1 MTTTATRYELIATD
15 PTGKRY
21 LAGYVRIP
29 SLQSAMRMLRQN
41 GIKWFHLT
49 GSEMFQVDGVG
60 KGRKGW
66 TLHMGAWT
74 VAYSGRTKLEAMAS
88 PLSLPWN

>member
-1 MTTTATRYELIATD
+1 MTTATRYELIATD
-15 PTGKRY
+15 PAGKRY

-29 SLQSAMRMLRQN
+29 SLQSAMRMIVQN
-41 GIKWFHLT
+41 GLAWSQVT
-49 GSEMFQVDGVG
+49 GAQQYQVDGVG

>member
-29 SLQSAMRMLRQN
+29 SLQSAMRMLCQN
-41 GIKWFHLT
+41 GEAWVRTT
-49 GSEMFQVDGVG
+49 GADQFLFKGVG

-66 TLHMGAWT
+66 TLHIGAWVVT
-74 VAYSGRTKLEAMAS
+74 YSGRTKLEAMAA

>member
-15 PTGKRY
+15 PGGTRY

-29 SLQSAMRMLRQN
+29 SLRSAIKMLCQN
-41 GIKWFHLT
+41 GEAWVRTT
-49 GSEMFQVDGVG
+49 GADQFQIEG